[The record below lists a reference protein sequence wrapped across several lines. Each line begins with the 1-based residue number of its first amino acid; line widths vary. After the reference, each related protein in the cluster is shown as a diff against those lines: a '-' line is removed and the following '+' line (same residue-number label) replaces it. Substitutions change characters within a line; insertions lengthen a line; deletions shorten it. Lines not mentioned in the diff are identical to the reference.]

1 MTILAISGSPRQD
14 GNADTAAHTVLEAVG
29 AQPEFSFFRIADYNI
44 KPCNG
49 CWACR
54 GGGGC
59 SITDDEFEALLRKM
73 TEADLLFFCD
83 PVYWHAPP
91 GIVKNAMDR
100 SVQFSFAERDVFDG
114 QRFALVTIS
123 EESGWKEHNWFPTT
137 WFRQFGGEVVGSIDI
152 QATYRDDLAKDGAQ
166 LAALRAFALDMAGN
180 A

>member
-14 GNADTAAHTVLEAVG
+14 GNSDTAAHAVLEAVG

-83 PVYWHAPP
+83 PVY
-91 GIVKNAMDR
+91 
-100 SVQFSFAERDVFDG
+100 
-114 QRFALVTIS
+114 
-123 EESGWKEHNWFPTT
+123 
-137 WFRQFGGEVVGSIDI
+137 
-152 QATYRDDLAKDGAQ
+152 
-166 LAALRAFALDMAGN
+166 
-180 A
+180 